1 MLTAVESGLTDILS
15 FGLLGEAGPAEDPS
29 RGLRVAIKRLCEEL
43 LPEAIGLSDGF
54 GFSDWELDR
63 SVVCPR

>member
-1 MLTAVESGLTDILS
+1 MTTAESGLADVLS
-15 FGLLGEAGPAEDPS
+15 FGLLGEAGLAGDPS

-63 SVVCPR
+63 

>member
-1 MLTAVESGLTDILS
+1 MESGLTDVLS
-15 FGLLGEAGPAEDPS
+15 FGLLGEAGPVADPS
-29 RGLRVAIKRLCEEL
+29 RSLRVAIKRLCEEL

-63 SVVCPR
+63 WVACSR

>member
-1 MLTAVESGLTDILS
+1 MLTAVEDGLVDVLS
-15 FGLLGEAGPAEDPS
+15 FGLLGQASAAGDPS
-29 RGLRVAIKRLCEEL
+29 RGLRVAIKELCEEL

-63 SVVCPR
+63 YASQS